1 MLLKYV
7 LIQHLRRQGIFSAS
21 DGRALSK
28 LTTEEIQREYE
39 RARGVQSHGLVQ
51 GDRTAIG
58 DHHSL

>member
-1 MLLKYV
+1 MLMKYA
-7 LIQHLRRQGIFSAS
+7 LIQHLRRKGIFSAS

-39 RARGVQSHGLVQ
+39 RVRGDQSHGLVQ
-51 GDRTAIG
+51 GDRTATG